1 MVDDFSEI
9 KGKGCTG
16 KICSPVLTLSLAKTL
31 AMLAE
36 ESTADGIHL
45 ASHCLPGA
53 RVRIG
58 EPGEI
63 DEVVP

>member
-31 AMLAE
+31 ATLAE
-36 ESTADGIHL
+36 ESTADGMDPF
-45 ASHCLPGA
+45 SFTLPAWGQSPYWGT
-53 RVRIG
+53 RR
-58 EPGEI
+58 
-63 DEVVP
+63 D

>member
-31 AMLAE
+31 ATLAE
-36 ESTADGIHL
+36 ESTADGIHV
-45 ASHCLPGA
+45 ASHCLSGA
-53 RVRIG
+53 RVRTG